1 METIKLELSKAQYK
15 RYKAFCVADAAV
27 KAIKR
32 GLKEAEEAKMGKR
45 KLKTLDELLCE
56 VWSI

>member
-56 VWSI
+56 V

>member
-15 RYKAFCVADAAV
+15 RYKAFCTADAAV

-32 GLKEAEEAKMGKR
+32 GLREAEEAKTGKR
-45 KLKTLDELLCE
+45 KLKTLDELLRE
-56 VWSI
+56 V